1 MHLRNQ
7 INSLFCITAMV
18 NLFFDS
24 TLPKFFIYQIC
35 PGLSPLLQ
43 HFRSIPVCRWYRI
56 KFLLSFSIQYRIP
69 ICIKEVF
76 PLLLFSPGSILSHG
90 ANRTHH
96 MNMGIWNTF
105 SLVRV
110 MNCHVHN
117 HALCHKILHN
127 KLPCYCNIFFYR
139 EFILKS
145 NIKTICQLCFRM
157 LFNFFHCIPQ
167 KLSIMERL
175 RNIVR
180 SQNLSADYTALGC
193 VICNLSVIMIFQS
206 CTGSV
211 SSCFN
216 RGLSSAS

>member
-56 KFLLSFSIQYRIP
+56 VFLLSFSIQNRIP

-76 PLLLFSPGSILSHG
+76 PLLLFSPGSILSYG
-90 ANRTHH
+90 ANGTHH
-96 MNMGIWNTF
+96 MNMGIRNPF
-105 SLVRV
+105 SLVRI

-127 KLPCYCNIFFYR
+127 KLPGYRNVFFYC

-145 NIKTICQLCFRM
+145 NIKTICKLSFRM

-167 KLSIMERL
+167 KLSIIERF

-180 SQNLSADYTALGC
+180 SHNLSANHTTLC
-193 VICNLSVIMIFQS
+193 SVICDFSIIMIFQS

-211 SSCFN
+211 CGCLH
-216 RGLSSAS
+216 RGLPSAS

>member
-7 INSLFCITAMV
+7 INSLFRITAMV

-56 KFLLSFSIQYRIP
+56 EFLLSFSIQNRIP

-76 PLLLFSPGSILSHG
+76 PLLLFSPGTVFPHG
-90 ANRTHH
+90 ANGAHH
-96 MNMGIWNTF
+96 MNMGIWNTS

-110 MNCHVHN
+110 MNCHVNN
-117 HALCHKILHN
+117 HTLCNKILHN
-127 KLPCYCNIFFYR
+127 KLPCYSNILFYR

-145 NIKTICQLCFRM
+145 NIKTICKLCFRVF
-157 LFNFFHCIPQ
+157 FNFLHCIP
-167 KLSIMERL
+167 
-175 RNIVR
+175 
-180 SQNLSADYTALGC
+180 
-193 VICNLSVIMIFQS
+193 
-206 CTGSV
+206 
-211 SSCFN
+211 
-216 RGLSSAS
+216 

>member
-7 INSLFCITAMV
+7 INSLFRITAMV

-35 PGLSPLLQ
+35 PCLSPLPQ

-56 KFLLSFSIQYRIP
+56 VFLLSFSIQNRIP

-90 ANRTHH
+90 ANGTHH

-117 HALCHKILHN
+117 HALCNKILHN
-127 KLPCYCNIFFYR
+127 KLPCYCHV
-139 EFILKS
+139 
-145 NIKTICQLCFRM
+145 
-157 LFNFFHCIPQ
+157 LF
-167 KLSIMERL
+167 
-175 RNIVR
+175 
-180 SQNLSADYTALGC
+180 
-193 VICNLSVIMIFQS
+193 
-206 CTGSV
+206 
-211 SSCFN
+211 
-216 RGLSSAS
+216 